1 MPAIANSEAEEKMT
15 IADGA
20 WRPNFTYVYDARTIV
35 PASVVIHIFRNNH
48 AGKAKMQSNPAANI
62 ATSPCGDCRCD
73 AHLIC
78 TPLISSDEGLER
90 SLRCSWPHIHL
101 FVPFSFSEVVEIAI
115 SILDFT
121 SYFLL

>member
-35 PASVVIHIFRNNH
+35 CPASVVIHIFRNNH

-73 AHLIC
+73 AHLI
-78 TPLISSDEGLER
+78 PLISSDEGLER
-90 SLRCSWPHIHL
+90 SLRRSWPLI
-101 FVPFSFSEVVEIAI
+101 FVRVFLFSEVVEIEI

-121 SYFLL
+121 SYFLGLL